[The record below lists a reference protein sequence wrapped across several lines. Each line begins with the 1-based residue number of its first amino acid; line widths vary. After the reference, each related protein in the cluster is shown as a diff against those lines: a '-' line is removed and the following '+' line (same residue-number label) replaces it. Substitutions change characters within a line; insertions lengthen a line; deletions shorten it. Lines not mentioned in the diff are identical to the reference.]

1 MKPKKSDTYHHG
13 NLKESLITT
22 ALEMLDKEGLE
33 AITLRELASRL
44 GTSRSAI
51 YRHFKGKDALMRAVI
66 LEGFQELDKAIAPH
80 FEGGNRTLLE
90 RFHDMG
96 VSYTHFATTHPN
108 LYRLLF
114 GPEMSQARE
123 EVCQDERPDLHKL
136 LNNTADE
143 TIIHAE
149 PDDAFHRLVKII
161 VEAQQDGLFKPSDPI
176 LLATTIWSLL
186 HGLSMLAIDGHLSV
200 VGNVEAIYEANYK
213 VLLEGVLI
221 AQG

>member
-1 MKPKKSDTYHHG
+1 MTWV
-13 NLKESLITT
+13 SLIP
-22 ALEMLDKEGLE
+22 
-33 AITLRELASRL
+33 ILRQPIPTSTDCSLAQR
-44 GTSRSAI
+44 
-51 YRHFKGKDALMRAVI
+51 
-66 LEGFQELDKAIAPH
+66 
-80 FEGGNRTLLE
+80 
-90 RFHDMG
+90 
-96 VSYTHFATTHPN
+96 
-108 LYRLLF
+108 
-114 GPEMSQARE
+114 
-123 EVCQDERPDLHKL
+123 CQDERPDLHKL